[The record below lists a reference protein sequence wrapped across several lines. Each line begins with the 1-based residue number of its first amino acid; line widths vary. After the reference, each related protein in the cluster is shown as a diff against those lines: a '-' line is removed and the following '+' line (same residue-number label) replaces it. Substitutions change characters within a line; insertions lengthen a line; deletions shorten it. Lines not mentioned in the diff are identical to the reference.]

1 MDDIEHGQER
11 EQLDRALAIAAAAK
25 SAPVLPWTG
34 ECYNCASRMQ
44 VGMRFCGPECR
55 TDWEQ
60 RRNAEIRRGR
70 NAHD

>member
-1 MDDIEHGQER
+1 MDEIDQASDR
-11 EQLDRALAIAAAAK
+11 EQLDRDLAIAAAK
-25 SAPVLPWTG
+25 HSAPELPACG

-55 TDWEQ
+55 SDWEQ

-70 NAHD
+70 E